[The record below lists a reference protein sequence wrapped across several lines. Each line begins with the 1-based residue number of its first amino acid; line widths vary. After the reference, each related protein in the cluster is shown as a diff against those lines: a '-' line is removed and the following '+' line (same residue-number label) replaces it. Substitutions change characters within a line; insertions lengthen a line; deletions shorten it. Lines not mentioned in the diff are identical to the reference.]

1 MESVDVPMMG
11 GSSAYLPGVPQRSIV
26 DLKVGMIDLMT
37 VPDWI
42 PDALRTTAIT
52 RDLDRGEMLFHRED
66 QPLGLYLLE
75 KGEIRLTRTDAEGR
89 EIILFRALP
98 GDTFA
103 EASLFSATYHCDAVA
118 SVPGIVRLYPKAAVL
133 AAFSADSTIAEAF
146 MATMARQ
153 VMTLRTRLE
162 NRNFRTARER
172 VLHHL
177 GLQAT
182 GHDRVIRLTGDL
194 KTMASE
200 LGLTHESLYRTL
212 ASLETEGAI
221 QRTKG
226 EIRLAASIV

>member
-1 MESVDVPMMG
+1 MINPM
-11 GSSAYLPGVPQRSIV
+11 I
-26 DLKVGMIDLMT
+26 

-52 RDLDRGEMLFHRED
+52 RDLDRSEMLFRRED
-66 QPLGLYLLE
+66 RPHGLYLLE

-89 EIILFRALP
+89 EIILFRAMP
-98 GDTFA
+98 GDTLA
-103 EASLFSATYHCDAVA
+103 EASLFSETYHCDAVA
-118 SVPGIVRLYPKAAVL
+118 SVPSLVHLYPKAAVL
-133 AAFSADSTIAEAF
+133 AAFAADPAIAEAF

-177 GLQAT
+177 GLQVT
-182 GHDRVIRLTGDL
+182 SHDRVVRLTGDL

-212 ASLETEGAI
+212 AALESEGAI
-221 QRTKG
+221 ERARG
-226 EIRLAASIV
+226 EIRLLVADV